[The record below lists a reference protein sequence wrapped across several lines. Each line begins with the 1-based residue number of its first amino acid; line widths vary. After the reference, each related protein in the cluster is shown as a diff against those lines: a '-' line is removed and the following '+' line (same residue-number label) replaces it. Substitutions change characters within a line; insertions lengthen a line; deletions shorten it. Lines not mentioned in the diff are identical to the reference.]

1 MLRRVKS
8 SLRSMIRDSQ
18 PVYQYCIVLYS
29 VLCQKHQCQRQW
41 RPSANSVYTATAV
54 CSEDHWQPTVDA
66 MPVETGQ
73 ATWGIYCPHCRDWHS
88 TVLPRLLPTLV
99 WFIVL
104 ILLQYY
110 VSAAHIVVQHK
121 KGLTSLARVTLTLS
135 LLYSFT
141 ALKGAYQLGQGSHTL
156 SLIIQHI
163 QGINSLAMITHTHSL
178 LYHFTA

>member
-1 MLRRVKS
+1 MFPCELFI
-8 SLRSMIRDSQ
+8 SLNQ
-18 PVYQYCIVLYS
+18 KVLQYCIVLYS
-29 VLCQKHQCQRQW
+29 VICQKHECQRQQ
-41 RPSANSVYTATAV
+41 RPSANSVLTANAV
-54 CSEDHWQPTVDA
+54 GSEEHWQPTVDA

-110 VSAAHIVVQHK
+110 VSAAHIVVQPK
-121 KGLTSLARVTLTLS
+121 KGITSLARVTLTLS

-141 ALKGAYQLGQGSHTL
+141 TLEGASQHGQGSHTL
-156 SLIIQHI
+156 SLNIQHI
-163 QGINSLAMITHTHSL
+163 QGLTSLAKLNPAPSL